1 MDDLL
6 IKWCRDSLAVMRQR
20 LCGMPGEIPP
30 AKTDYQAECAIGLAA
45 FAKLLQSRWPHD
57 RSSVSDCL
65 LTDGCDPTTMEF
77 SFLVNTC
84 PVERQCRPE
93 VLGSIHEY
101 LVSLRGLPLK
111 GPRRS
116 SLARHRN
123 GVFYTP
129 RYVVN
134 EIVRR
139 TIDLQL
145 NQPETPKSAGLQIL
159 DPASGCGAFLIVALE
174 TLIQK
179 RVERLVSIPRAI
191 ESGDVIETESGW
203 RLSYAQCQQ
212 ILFDQLFG
220 VDLDQ
225 AAIEVTQRTLWV
237 IALDSCATVT
247 LPVRQKFPATELGRN
262 FKCGNALTGE
272 PFCSVDSG
280 AERASTA
287 VSGSSRLDWS
297 HEFPQVAKSGGF
309 DIVIGNPP
317 YRRERAFK
325 RELDEIGVTPLG
337 QRFRAARMDLWHYF
351 FYRGIQLLKPDGR
364 LSFITTSYWIQGTV
378 ANPLIQV
385 LRDEVQLEELFLL
398 RNQPV
403 FPHVSGQ
410 HVIFRIKKT
419 TSHDGVTTIKT
430 VPRALVASSEL
441 FFTHPECVQTIVK
454 TRSQLFRSGR
464 FDIMPVAD
472 RLLEK
477 LECQSR
483 LSNLGMVRQ
492 GIAENPATI
501 NRRTIERFP
510 EAASSEG
517 WRLGEGVFSLKPNE
531 AEKLAAGDGEQNLL
545 RPYHDLCDLDR
556 YWVARQ
562 PSRKLIYSTRL
573 TCPEIHDYP
582 ILQQHLSRFRPV
594 LDSRR
599 ETLRGHNG
607 WWQLHWPRDERI
619 WSVDKLVIL
628 QMAVRP
634 SVVPVFGA
642 SYFSFSV
649 NVFIRSSTA
658 QEDLRYL
665 SALLNSRVLWCWFD
679 HRAKRRGVGLELNG
693 HVLNDAPIRRIDFD
707 DLDEVRQHDQ
717 LVALVDRRLNCSRV
731 LREHLPASESQ
742 ESVEREIFQLESQ
755 MDSLVATLYGLDEGE
770 FQLVNELTAH
780 DRF

>member
-6 IKWCRDSLAVMRQR
+6 RKWCRESLAVMRER
-20 LCGMPGEIPP
+20 LCGKSEEIPS
-30 AKTDYQAECAIGLAA
+30 AKTDYQAECAIGIAA
-45 FAKLLQSRWPHD
+45 FAKLLQLRWPHL
-57 RSSVSDCL
+57 RSAVSDCL
-65 LTDGCDPTTMEF
+65 LLSCCDPTTIDF
-77 SFLVNTC
+77 SSLENTC
-84 PVERQCRPE
+84 PIERQCRPE
-93 VLGSIHEY
+93 VLGAIHEY
-101 LVSLRGLPLK
+101 LVSLRGLPLN

-116 SLARHRN
+116 SHARHRH
-123 GVFYTP
+123 GIFYTP
-129 RYVVN
+129 RYVVH

-145 NQPETPKSAGLQIL
+145 NEPETANSAGLQIL
-159 DPASGCGAFLIVALE
+159 DPAAGCGAFLIVALE

-179 RVERLVSIPRAI
+179 RLERLVLIPRAI

-212 ILFDQLFG
+212 ILFNQLFG

-225 AAIEVTQRTLWV
+225 AAVEVTQRTLWL
-237 IALDSCATVT
+237 IALDSCAEVT
-247 LPVRQKFPATELGRN
+247 LPLRQKFPATELGRN

-272 PFCSVDSG
+272 PFRSVDWD
-280 AERASTA
+280 AEMANES
-287 VSGSSRLDWS
+287 VSSPSHLDWS
-297 HEFPQVAKSGGF
+297 SEFPQVADGGGF

-337 QRFRAARMDLWHYF
+337 QRFRSARMDLWHYF
-351 FYRGIQLLKPDGR
+351 FYRGIQLLKPGGR
-364 LSFITTSYWIQGTV
+364 LSFITTSYWIQGTG

-385 LRDEVQLEELFLL
+385 LQEEVQLEELFLL

-419 TSHDGVTTIKT
+419 TCHDGMTTIKT
-430 VPRALVASSEL
+430 VPRELVASPEL
-441 FFTHPECVQTIVK
+441 FFTHPDRVQTIVK
-454 TRSQLFRSGR
+454 TRSQLFRAGR
-464 FDIMPVAD
+464 FDVMPVAD
-472 RLLEK
+472 HLLEK

-483 LSNLGMVRQ
+483 LSNLGIVRQ

-510 EAASSEG
+510 QAASSAG
-517 WRLGEGVFSLKPNE
+517 WRLGEGVFSLTSIE
-531 AEKLAAGDGEQNLL
+531 AEKLAEGDGEQNLL

-573 TCPEIHDYP
+573 TCPDIHDYP
-582 ILQQHLSRFRPV
+582 ILHRHLSRFRPV

-607 WWQLHWPRDERI
+607 WWQLHWPRDEGI
-619 WSVDKLVIL
+619 WRVDKLVIP

-642 SYFSFSV
+642 SYFSFSA
-649 NVFIRSSTA
+649 NVFVRNSTA
-658 QEDLRYL
+658 KEDLRYL

-717 LVALVDRRLNCSRV
+717 LVALVDHRLNCSHV
-731 LREHLPASESQ
+731 LREQLTASESR

-755 MDSLVATLYGLDEGE
+755 MDSLVAALYGLDEGE
-770 FQLVNELTAH
+770 FQRVNELTAH
-780 DRF
+780 DPF

>member
-1 MDDLL
+1 
-6 IKWCRDSLAVMRQR
+6 MRER
-20 LCGMPGEIPP
+20 LCGKPGEIPP
-30 AKTDYQAECAIGLAA
+30 AKTDYQTESAIGLAA
-45 FAKLLQSRWPHD
+45 FAKLLQLRWPHD
-57 RSSVSDCL
+57 DSAVSDCL
-65 LTDGCDPTTMEF
+65 QRAGCDPTTMDF
-77 SFLVNTC
+77 PSWVKSC
-84 PVERQCRPE
+84 PVERPSRPE
-93 VLGSIHEY
+93 VLGLIHEY

-111 GPRRS
+111 GPKRFS
-116 SLARHRN
+116 PARHRN

-129 RYVVN
+129 RYVVH
-134 EIVRR
+134 EMVRR

-145 NQPETPKSAGLQIL
+145 NEAETTNSADLQIL
-159 DPASGCGAFLIVALE
+159 DPAAGCGAFLIVALE

-179 RVERLVSIPRAI
+179 RVDRLVSIPRAI

-212 ILFDQLFG
+212 ILFNQLFG

-225 AAIEVTQRTLWV
+225 AAVEVTGRTLWL
-237 IALDSCATVT
+237 IALDSCAAAT
-247 LPVRQKFPATELGRN
+247 LPLRREFPANELARN

-272 PFCSVDSG
+272 PFHSVDSG
-280 AERASTA
+280 TEIPGA
-287 VSGSSRLDWS
+287 VVSSPSRLDWS
-297 HEFPQVAKSGGF
+297 CEFPLVAKGGGF

-337 QRFRAARMDLWHYF
+337 QRFRSARMDLWHYF
-351 FYRGIQLLKPDGR
+351 FYRGIQLLKSGGR
-364 LSFITTSYWIQGTV
+364 LSFITTSYWVQGTA
-378 ANPLIQV
+378 ANPLIQT

-419 TSHDGVTTIKT
+419 KCDEGLTTIRT
-430 VPRALVASSEL
+430 VPRELTASPEI
-441 FFTHPECVQTIVK
+441 FFTHPDCVQTIVK
-454 TRSQLFRSGR
+454 TRSQLFPGGR
-464 FDIMPVAD
+464 FDVMPVAD
-472 RLLEK
+472 HLLEK
-477 LECQSR
+477 LERQSR
-483 LSNLGMVRQ
+483 LSDLGMVRQ

-501 NRRTIERFP
+501 NRRTIERFLQ
-510 EAASSEG
+510 AASNEG

-531 AEKLAAGDGEQNLL
+531 AEKLAEGEGEQNLL
-545 RPYHDLCDLDR
+545 RPYHDLCDLAR
-556 YWVARQ
+556 YWVAQQ

-573 TCPEIHDYP
+573 TCPDIHDYP
-582 ILQQHLSRFRPV
+582 ILHQHLSRFRPV

-599 ETLRGHNG
+599 ETLRGQNG

-649 NVFIRSSTA
+649 NVFVRESTA
-658 QEDLRYL
+658 REDLRYL

-693 HVLNDAPIRRIDFD
+693 HVLNDAPIRRIQFD

-731 LREHLPASESQ
+731 LRERLPASESQ
-742 ESVEREIFQLESQ
+742 DTVEREIFQLESQ
-755 MDSLVATLYGLDEGE
+755 IDSLVAGLYGLDANE
-770 FQLVNELTAH
+770 FQLVNQLTAQ